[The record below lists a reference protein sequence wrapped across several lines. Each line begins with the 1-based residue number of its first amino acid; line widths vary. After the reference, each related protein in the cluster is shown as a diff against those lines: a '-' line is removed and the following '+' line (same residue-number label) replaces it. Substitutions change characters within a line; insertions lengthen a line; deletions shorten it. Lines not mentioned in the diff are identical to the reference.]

1 MDGAADKLRSHA
13 EGPRAP
19 TLRVDFHPRD
29 SRGLIWGY
37 RLDELAPLS
46 IDQSLDA
53 DCGPVWYH
61 FNIAD
66 GRARKWLK
74 EHSGLPEQAVEMM
87 LEPHPRVRLQMLP
100 QGLVGILED
109 LHHDFNGDPEGFGE
123 LRFFVDERRV
133 ISARRHPLKSVD
145 DLHRN
150 LQRQA
155 NLRSTGDW
163 VEALVEL
170 LTQNFAESVRALID
184 RVDRLED
191 EVVDG
196 RSKPSQRAELASIRR
211 LLVRFRRHVHADRQA
226 LQRVRLEGREK
237 RHAEANRQGIEQLES
252 VAQDLELVH
261 ERVRLLQE
269 EVSNLLAEATNRNL
283 YVLSIV
289 TTALLPATLITG
301 IWGMNVGGLPWTQDA
316 HGFVW
321 AGLSLVVSILLSLAL
336 LRGTRVL

>member
-1 MDGAADKLRSHA
+1 MDGAAGKLR
-13 EGPRAP
+13 
-19 TLRVDFHPRD
+19 LDFHPRD

-37 RLDELAPLS
+37 RLDEFAPLS
-46 IDQSLDA
+46 LDQSVD
-53 DCGPVWYH
+53 DDSGPIWYH

-74 EHSGLPEQAVEMM
+74 ERSGLPDAAVAMM
-87 LEPHPRVRLQMLP
+87 LEAHPRVRLKLLP
-100 QGLVGILED
+100 QGLAGVLED
-109 LHHDFNGDPEGFGE
+109 LHHDFNGDPEGFSE
-123 LRFFVDERRV
+123 LRFFVDNKRV

-150 LQRQA
+150 LQREPD
-155 NLRSTGDW
+155 LKTTGDW
-163 VEALVEL
+163 VEALVAL
-170 LTQNFAESVRALID
+170 LTNNFAESVRLLVD

-196 RSKPSQRAELASIRR
+196 RSTQAQRSELASIRR
-211 LLVRFRRHVHADRQA
+211 LLVRFRRHVHANRLA
-226 LQRVRLEGREK
+226 LQRVRLDGQEK
-237 RHAEANRQGIEQLES
+237 RHGEANRANIEQLES

-269 EVSNLLAEATNRNL
+269 EVANLLAEATNRNL

-301 IWGMNVGGLPWTQDA
+301 IWGMNVGGLPWKEDV
-316 HGFVW
+316 HGIVW
-321 AGLSLVVSILLSLAL
+321 AGLSLFMSILLSLAL
-336 LRGTRVL
+336 LRSTRVL